1 MSEDKNKLGDENEKV
16 VLTNDGTTSQNT
28 ENAAGILHIDTP
40 NIIHPETAANLV
52 QEPDVS
58 KVKISTILKER
69 FKRNKPKF
77 KKVLPYIL
85 VGLICFGAGMG
96 LDRALLRN
104 RASRIPNN
112 RGNINRMI
120 PGNPSNN
127 RQFNKGNNNRF
138 N

>member
-1 MSEDKNKLGDENEKV
+1 MSEDKNKFSDENEKV
-16 VLTNDGTTSQNT
+16 VLTNDGTTSENT
-28 ENAAGILHIDTP
+28 ENTADTLHNDTP
-40 NIIHPETAANLV
+40 NIIHTETATNSV
-52 QEPDVS
+52 QQADVS
-58 KVKISTILKER
+58 KVKIVTILKER
-69 FKRNKPKF
+69 FKRNSPKF

-104 RASRIPNN
+104 RASRILNN

-120 PGNPSNN
+120 PRNPSNG